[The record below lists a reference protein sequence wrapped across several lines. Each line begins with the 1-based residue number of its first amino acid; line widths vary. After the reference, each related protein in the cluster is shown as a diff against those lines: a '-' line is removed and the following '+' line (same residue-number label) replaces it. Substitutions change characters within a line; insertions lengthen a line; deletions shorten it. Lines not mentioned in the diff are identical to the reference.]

1 MTLDLALIRKRLT
14 TLKTQTNKSK
24 DTWKPEPGK
33 TKIRIVPYKYQP
45 DNPFIEMYFHFNI
58 VPKKSPLSL
67 KTFGEKDPIADFA
80 EKLKRT
86 GDRTDWA
93 LGRKMEPKLRTF
105 ACVVVRGKEQ
115 EGVKFWGFG
124 KTIYEKLLGTIAE
137 PEWGDITDP
146 HSGRDIIV
154 EFKTKEQVGK
164 DYPETDITVL
174 PTQTPL
180 TKDDALMTK
189 LLDEQKEIIEVYPK
203 PTYEELMEAL
213 DKHLNPEEEEGGVET
228 TPNPEGDEE
237 STDTSAPA
245 GVKENT
251 AKKPA
256 VKEGTKDVAKAFDE
270 MFKKA
275 DAAK

>member
-1 MTLDLALIRKRLT
+1 MALDLEQIRKRLT
-14 TLKTQTNKSK
+14 TLKTQTKKSK

-33 TKIRIVPYKYQP
+33 TKIRIVPYKFQP
-45 DNPFIEMYFHFNI
+45 DNPFIELYFHFNI
-58 VPKKSPLSL
+58 GKKSLLSL
-67 KTFGEKDPIADFA
+67 KTFGEKDPIVDFS

-86 GDRTDWA
+86 GDKTDWS

-180 TKDDALMTK
+180 TKDDALMEK

-203 PTYEELMEAL
+203 PTFEELVEAL
-213 DKHLNPEEEEGGVET
+213 NLHLNPEEEEEETAGVET
-228 TPNPEGDEE
+228 TPTPDSGDEE
-237 STDTSAPA
+237 TPAPA
-245 GVKENT
+245 PKSEG
-251 AKKPA
+251 KKPA
-256 VKEGTKDVAKAFDE
+256 VKEGVKDVAKAFDD

-275 DAAK
+275 DGK